1 MGSSGIHGS
10 TSAISAII
18 FTIFAFFIASQLE
31 NEANNTIL
39 TKSKSSRNIFLLN
52 NTASR
57 LVYLGAFVSAI
68 NAIGLCLLSVNLIS
82 KPELGESESLLKP
95 FEIKEDVT
103 IETELRATMTRPDL
117 FKESMQNYKNKIKHI
132 NR

>member
-52 NTASR
+52 NTANR
-57 LVYLGAFVSAI
+57 LVYLGTFVSAI
-68 NAIGLCLLSVNLIS
+68 NTIGLCLLSVNLIS
-82 KPELGESESLLKP
+82 KPKLGESEFFLKP

-103 IETELRATMTRPDL
+103 IETELRATMIRRVF
-117 FKESMQNYKNKIKHI
+117 FKKSMQNYKNKIKHI